1 MPVRLR
7 TGLLIPHNV
16 YESHDKKDTPMITK
30 HLHPAI
36 VDAMN
41 KGHVYFEKFRPGRDE
56 NSTSIHCIVSPTHVT
71 DAFEELENLP
81 AKQLK
86 NPDLVDDVTLRIG
99 LGNVQTTN
107 EHFEMDGARLLELDI
122 VRVGGVRASFV
133 VARKAVF
140 GSGNTPEQWK
150 KNTVTFTGD
159 GK

>member
-1 MPVRLR
+1 MCMKH
-7 TGLLIPHNV
+7 TQ
-16 YESHDKKDTPMITK
+16 KDEPMIKK

-36 VDAMN
+36 VDAMTN
-41 KGHVYFEKFRPGRDE
+41 GHIHFDKFRPGRDE
-56 NSTSIHCIVSPTHVT
+56 NSTSIHCIISPTHVT
-71 DAFEELENLP
+71 EAFDELAQLP
-81 AKQLK
+81 AKELK

-99 LGNVQTTN
+99 LGNVHTTN
-107 EHFEMDGARLLELDI
+107 ENFEMDGARLLELDV

-140 GSGNTPEQWK
+140 GVGDTPEKWK